1 MPAHFN
7 RYGVSFQYPDNWSL
21 DEEEMEELPEEN
33 HSVTVYSPGGAFW
46 SVTVHPRHSD
56 PRKLIAAAVKA
67 LREEYEG
74 LEVEE
79 VEETC
84 LNRDLIGYDCNFFC
98 LDLTN
103 TAQIRGLRNQIA
115 TYVIFCQ
122 AEDREFESLRKVF
135 QAMTFSLL
143 KAME

>member
-115 TYVIFCQ
+115 TYIIFCQ